1 MFQLCP
7 QGYSLNNSTCMY
19 IEGTNGSP
27 NNSNSGTSNI
37 GILLGSII
45 AAILL
50 TLGITKL
57 IHYFYIKNPD
67 IDDD

>member
-1 MFQLCP
+1 
-7 QGYSLNNSTCMY
+7 MY

-27 NNSNSGTSNI
+27 NNSNSGSSNI